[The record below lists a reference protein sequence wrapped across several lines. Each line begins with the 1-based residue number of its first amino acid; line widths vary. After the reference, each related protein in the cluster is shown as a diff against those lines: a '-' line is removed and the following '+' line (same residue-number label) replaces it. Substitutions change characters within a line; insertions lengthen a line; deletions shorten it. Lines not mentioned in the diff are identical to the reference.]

1 MRVCFHSTQSPCL
14 NLALFAFAGEKN
26 NKKLMRR
33 GVGQRV
39 LNATRTFYVPSV
51 SELLA
56 KVVDRWI

>member
-1 MRVCFHSTQSPCL
+1 MRVCFHSTQSPRSL
-14 NLALFAFAGEKN
+14 RLLGKKN
-26 NKKLMRR
+26 NKKLKRR
-33 GVGQRV
+33 GVGQRL